1 MANDVIHTRVFD
13 FNIKAYRS
21 GAPLVV
27 NQGGTRSGK
36 SYSIMQLLFYIAKGS
51 NTPLVISV
59 VSRTLPHLKLGV
71 MRDFDNI
78 LTGLGIAP
86 DSVKNKTDSIYKI
99 GQSIIEFWGTD
110 NIGKVHG
117 PQRDILFVN
126 EANFIKKD
134 IFDQL
139 AVRTKGTIFL
149 DYNPSRRFWYH
160 DEIQGKQAH
169 EFYKSTYLD
178 NTCLSPE
185 QIARIEA
192 KKSNENWWKVY
203 GEGEL
208 GRLEGAILTNWR
220 HGDFDTSL
228 PFCYGLDFGSN
239 DPDALIKVAV
249 NRRDKLIYWHEEL
262 YQNNLTTSSLL
273 TILKDR
279 SAKDAKI
286 IADSSARRTIMD
298 MKAAGMN
305 VSATRKFDVPVLDG
319 IRMLQD
325 YTIIITPT
333 SYNLSQE
340 LDTWVWVDKRGG
352 LPLDANNHG
361 IDAGR
366 YGSQYLINPVKKRR
380 IR

>member
-1 MANDVIHTRVFD
+1 
-13 FNIKAYRS
+13 
-21 GAPLVV
+21 
-27 NQGGTRSGK
+27 
-36 SYSIMQLLFYIAKGS
+36 
-51 NTPLVISV
+51 
-59 VSRTLPHLKLGV
+59 
-71 MRDFDNI
+71 MRDFDCI
-78 LTGLGIAP
+78 LTSMGIAP

-160 DEIQGKQAH
+160 DEIQGKQPH

-185 QIARIEA
+185 QVARIEA
-192 KKSNENWWKVY
+192 KKANENWWKVY

-208 GRLEGAILTNWR
+208 GRLEGAILTNWQ

-239 DPDALIKVAV
+239 DPDSLIKVAV

-262 YQNNLTTSSLL
+262 YQNNLTTTSLL
-273 TILKDR
+273 SILKER

-286 IADSSARRTIMD
+286 VADSSARRTIMD
-298 MKAAGMN
+298 MEAAGMN

-325 YTIIITPT
+325 YTIIVTQT

-366 YGSQYLINPVKKRR
+366 YGAQYLINPVKKRT
-380 IR
+380 IRAA